1 MATPLIRLRAVTL
14 FYRSV
19 APFMLGITALLI
31 GLVQLPGLHEGWAKN
46 ALLTLGSIKLLTT
59 PAVWYL
65 AEQMRPN
72 QYWFYF
78 NLGLTRGFLW
88 GSVTVLDGVLFLAPA
103 VGLNALYA

>member
-1 MATPLIRLRAVTL
+1 MATPLIRLRAVLL

-31 GLVQLPGLHEGWAKN
+31 GVVQLPGLHEGWAKN
-46 ALLTLGSIKLLTT
+46 ALLTLLSIKLLTT

-72 QYWFYF
+72 QYWLYF
-78 NLGLTRGFLW
+78 NLGLTRSFLW
-88 GSVTVLDGVLFLAPA
+88 GSVAVLDGVLFLAPVA
-103 VGLNALYA
+103 GLNALYA

>member
-1 MATPLIRLRAVTL
+1 MATPLIRLRAVSL

-31 GLVQLPGLHEGWAKN
+31 LVVQLPGLHEGWAKN
-46 ALLTLGSIKLLTT
+46 ALPTLLSIKLLTT

-78 NLGLTRGFLW
+78 NLGLSRSFLW
-88 GSVTVLDGVLFLAPA
+88 GSVTVLDALLFLVPA
-103 VGLNALYA
+103 AVLNALYV